1 MSDSVGGVAGGEKYI
16 HSGIFF
22 KLSRDWKGIYGGD
35 GNAMK
40 AAEHEIKGGMAYL
53 DCRIVN
59 LRLPLMALIRFR
71 GQTIL
76 AESIIPVG
84 NDSLI
89 YGSRDGGVTIFAENP
104 DMNEKMR
111 LAAKHLNLKA
121 HRVWNRAKTKSVVL
135 HAPIDL
141 EGHIGRDGLFYGTN
155 YTFSSHSISLRPNLM
170 ELALLHPSLFA
181 SVADPSSL
189 LAFLFHG

>member
-1 MSDSVGGVAGGEKYI
+1 MPTNRRTIIPLSESIGGVAGGEKYV

-59 LRLPLMALIRFR
+59 LRLPLMALIRYR
-71 GQTIL
+71 GHCIL

-84 NDSLI
+84 ADSLV
-89 YGSRDGGVTIFAENP
+89 YGSRDGGLSVFADNAEL
-104 DMNEKMR
+104 NEKMR

-121 HRVWNRAKTKSVVL
+121 HRVWNREKSKSVVL
-135 HAPIDL
+135 HAPIDM
-141 EGHIGRDGLFYGTN
+141 EGHIGRDGLFYGAQN
-155 YTFSSHSISLRPNLM
+155 PSFIR
-170 ELALLHPSLFA
+170 LAAACLSKTYLCQ
-181 SVADPSSL
+181 
-189 LAFLFHG
+189 